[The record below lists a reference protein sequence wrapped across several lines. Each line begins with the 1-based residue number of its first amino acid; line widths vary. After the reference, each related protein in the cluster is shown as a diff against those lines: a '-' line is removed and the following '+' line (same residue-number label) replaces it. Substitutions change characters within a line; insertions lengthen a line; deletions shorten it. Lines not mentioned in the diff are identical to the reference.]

1 MTQDALL
8 SGPCPGDLSGAVC
21 EQDQLGMEWGPQ
33 REGAEQP
40 RRTQLSA
47 LVDVL
52 QRSQGCQS
60 FRHVVVELGQAL
72 LLMVLISSLLHCSE
86 SHMVNPFLWI

>member
-1 MTQDALL
+1 
-8 SGPCPGDLSGAVC
+8 
-21 EQDQLGMEWGPQ
+21 MEWGPQ

-40 RRTQLSA
+40 RHTQLSA

-60 FRHVVVELGQAL
+60 LRHVVVELGQAL
-72 LLMVLISSLLHCSE
+72 LLMVLISSRLHCSE
-86 SHMVNPFLWI
+86 SHKVNPFLRI